1 MHRGTDAAGRV
12 RVSAK
17 PGTGDSGDRSGR
29 PIAIIAGT
37 GPAGM
42 GLALR
47 WARAGETI
55 IIGSRDPQRAQ
66 QAAAAIQQKAG
77 GKANIAGM
85 ENSDACAAAD
95 ILMLTVPFEGQA
107 ALLKQL
113 KPSITPGSILIDAT
127 VPLAA
132 SVGGRASRM
141 LGVWQGSAAQQAAEL
156 VPKEVSVVAAF
167 HNLSAELLNALG
179 DQGLRDPSLGDRG
192 DAPLDC
198 DVIVCSDDPDAAQLT
213 RDLAMKIPGVRALD
227 GGKLENARIVE
238 QITALLIGLNIRH
251 KGHAGIRITGLP
263 PAAYR

>member
-1 MHRGTDAAGRV
+1 
-12 RVSAK
+12 VS
-17 PGTGDSGDRSGR
+17 DRTTTEETNSAVLIR
-29 PIAIIAGT
+29 PIAILGGT

-55 IIGSRDPQRAQ
+55 IIGSRDTARARQ
-66 QAAAAIQQKAG
+66 TAAAIQKKAG
-77 GKANIAGM
+77 TQTNVTGM
-85 ENSDACAAAD
+85 ENSEACAAAD
-95 ILMLTVPFEGQA
+95 ILVLTVPFEGQA

-113 KPSITPGSILIDAT
+113 KPAMTAGSILIDAT

-132 SVGGRASRM
+132 SVGGRASRS

-156 VPKEVSVVAAF
+156 VPGEVSVVAAF
-167 HNLSAELLNALG
+167 HNLSAELLN
-179 DQGLRDPSLGDRG
+179 G
-192 DAPLDC
+192 DAPPDC

-213 RDLAMKIPGVRALD
+213 RELAAKIPSVRAID

-263 PAAYR
+263 PHAYR

>member
-1 MHRGTDAAGRV
+1 MSSSPGGT
-12 RVSAK
+12 
-17 PGTGDSGDRSGR
+17 R
-29 PIAIIAGT
+29 PIAVIGGT

-47 WARAGETI
+47 WARAGEII
-55 IIGSRDPQRAQ
+55 IIGSRDEERAK
-66 QAAAAIQQKAG
+66 QAAAAIQQKVG
-77 GKANIAGM
+77 PQANVSGM
-85 ENSDACAAAD
+85 ENAAACAAAD

-113 KPSITPGSILIDAT
+113 KPAMTEGSILIDAT

-132 SVGGRASRM
+132 SVGGRASRT

-167 HNLSAELLNALG
+167 HNVSAELLN
-179 DQGLRDPSLGDRG
+179 G

-213 RDLAMKIPGVRALD
+213 RELAAKISGVRALD

-238 QITALLIGLNIRH
+238 QITALLIGMNIRH

-263 PAAYR
+263 PSAYR

>member
-1 MHRGTDAAGRV
+1 MSSEPRT
-12 RVSAK
+12 SI
-17 PGTGDSGDRSGR
+17 R
-29 PIAIIAGT
+29 PIAIIGGT

-55 IIGSRDPQRAQ
+55 IIGSRDEQRAQ
-66 QAAAAIQQKAG
+66 AAAAAIQLQAG
-77 GKANIAGM
+77 SQANIAGM
-85 ENSDACAAAD
+85 ENSLACAAAD

-107 ALLKQL
+107 TLLKQL
-113 KPSITPGSILIDAT
+113 KHSFTEGSILIDAT
-127 VPLAA
+127 VPLASA
-132 SVGGRASRM
+132 VGGRASRP

-156 VPKEVSVVAAF
+156 VPKGISVVAAF
-167 HNLSAELLNALG
+167 HNLSADLLNG
-179 DQGLRDPSLGDRG
+179 DDPV
-192 DAPLDC
+192 DC
-198 DVIVCSDDPDAAQLT
+198 DVVVCSDDPDAAQLT
-213 RDLAMKIPGVRALD
+213 RELAAKIPGVRAVD